1 MEVVLLNHDYPPFI
15 FGGVGTFMHEL
26 AKGLSRNG
34 VKVHVITGYNE
45 PIRSMGSFGFQ
56 RSTENEIDVLRFSY
70 PNIPPRHTVFQVWNI
85 KKILKVIQGLDVDII
100 HGQCS
105 ATYPALPLLRR
116 EAPVVVTFHTS
127 PMMAKITSAQSI
139 FRGGS
144 FRDFW
149 TYLVGY
155 PAYHFAFLKEL
166 QGSDAA
172 VTVSRALKSEIL
184 TEMGEKYGDKIRY
197 IHNGV
202 DIRSLDKEYIE
213 AETGAAE
220 SEETILFAGR
230 LFWLKGALNIIMMAY
245 LLQKHKT
252 KFKIIVHGIGPLF
265 NKMRDYISALRLK
278 NIELSGFAT
287 RRQLMKSMR
296 QCTFVAIPSIYEACP
311 MILLESMCLG
321 KIPLM
326 LKLPFS
332 SELTDDG
339 KYGIL
344 ADGVKGLTDRLITLE
359 NTHSLI
365 QLSNSIRT
373 FARRVYD
380 MDKVTSKYIELY
392 RNLSS

>member
-15 FGGVGTFMHEL
+15 FGGVGTFVHEL

-45 PIRSMGSFGFQ
+45 DISSMGSFGFQ
-56 RSTENEIDVLRFSY
+56 RSTEDDIDVLRFSY

-85 KKILKVIQGLDVDII
+85 KKILKVIRDLDVDVI

-116 EAPVVVTFHTS
+116 EAPVLVTFHTS
-127 PMMAKITSAQSI
+127 PMMQKIASTQSI

-149 TYLVGY
+149 TNLVGY
-155 PAYHFAFLKEL
+155 HAYHFAFLKEL

-184 TEMGEKYGDKIRY
+184 AEMGEKYADKIQY

-202 DIRSLDKEYIE
+202 DLQSLDKEYEE
-213 AETGAAE
+213 AETGATE
-220 SEETILFAGR
+220 SEKTILFAGR
-230 LFWLKGALNIIMMAY
+230 LFWLKGALSIIEMAY
-245 LLQKHKT
+245 LLQKNKT
-252 KFKIIVHGIGPLF
+252 KFKIIVHGTGPLF
-265 NKMRDYISALRLK
+265 NKMREYISSLGLRNIDLK
-278 NIELSGFAT
+278 GFAT
-287 RRQLMKSMR
+287 KPQLMNSMK
-296 QCTFVAIPSIYEACP
+296 QCAFVAIPSMYEACP

-332 SELTDDG
+332 SELTEDG

-344 ADGVKGLTDRLITLE
+344 GDGVKSLTDRLITLE
-359 NTHSLI
+359 NTHSLS
-365 QLSNSIRT
+365 QLSNKIRI
-373 FARRVYD
+373 FARNLYN
-380 MDKVTSKYIELY
+380 MDKVTQKYIAMY
-392 RNLSS
+392 RDIFS

>member
-278 NIELSGFAT
+278 NIELCGFAT

-296 QCTFVAIPSIYEACP
+296 QCTFVAIPSMYEACP